1 MKKKIAILGSTGSI
15 GKTTFNIVKENRKDF
30 DVILL
35 TTNSNIKV
43 LINQAKILNVK
54 NIIITSKKHFLAA
67 KKKKIKKINIY
78 NDFSSYKKIFNK
90 KINYTI
96 SAITGLAGLR
106 PTIDIIKF
114 TKNIAIANKESI
126 ICAWNLISKELIKNN
141 TKFIPV
147 DSEHFSIWSNIKSSN
162 HNIIDK
168 VILTAS
174 GGPFLKKSINY
185 VKNATIKE
193 ALQHPNWKMGKKIS
207 IDSATL
213 MNKVF
218 EFIEAMRIFNLSK
231 KKLDILIHPKS
242 YVHSIVKF
250 KNGLINITAHDTNM
264 KIPIFNSIYQQSTKK
279 IKSKK
284 INFQIL
290 NNLNLTKPSYKKF
303 PSLKLI
309 KFISDQTTLYETIL
323 ISTNDTLV
331 DLFIQKKIKF
341 GDISKNLNKI
351 LNFKEFKVYK
361 GKKPTNVHQI
371 LNLNDQVRLKTIK
384 LCIK

>member
-15 GKTTFNIVKENRKDF
+15 GKTTINIVKQNTKEF
-30 DVILL
+30 DVVLL
-35 TTNSNIKV
+35 TTNSNIKAI
-43 LINQAKILNVK
+43 INQAKILNAK
-54 NIIITSKKHFLAA
+54 NIIITSKKHFLIA
-67 KKKKIKKINIY
+67 KRKKIKKINIY
-78 NDFSSYKKIFNK
+78 NDFVSYKKIFKK
-90 KINYTI
+90 KINYTM
-96 SAITGLAGLR
+96 SAISGLAGLK
-106 PTIDIIKF
+106 PTLDIIKF

-126 ICAWNLISKELIKNN
+126 ICGWNLLNKELKKNN

-147 DSEHFSIWSNIKSSN
+147 DSEHFSIWSNINNSN
-162 HNIIDK
+162 QNLIDQ

-174 GGPFLKKSINY
+174 GGPFLRKNISFT
-185 VKNATIKE
+185 KNATIKS
-193 ALQHPNWKMGKKIS
+193 ALRHPNWKMGKKIS

-218 EFIEAMRIFNLSK
+218 EFIEAMRIFNLK
-231 KKLDILIHPKS
+231 KNKLDIFIHPKS
-242 YVHSIVKF
+242 YVHSIIKF

-264 KIPIFNSIYQQSTKK
+264 RIPIYNSIYQPITKK

-290 NNLNLTKPSYKKF
+290 NNLNLSKPSYKKF
-303 PSLKLI
+303 PSLNLI
-309 KFISDQTTLYETIL
+309 KYIGDQTTLFETIL

-331 DLFIQKKIKF
+331 DLFIKKKIKF
-341 GDISKNLNKI
+341 GEINKNLNKI

-361 GKKPTNVHQI
+361 RKKPSNVRQI

>member
-54 NIIITSKKHFLAA
+54 NIIITSKKHFLIA
-67 KKKKIKKINIY
+67 KKKNFKKLNIY
-78 NDFSSYKKIFNK
+78 NDFSSYNKIFNK

-96 SAITGLAGLR
+96 SAISGLAGLK

-162 HNIIDK
+162 HSIIDK

-174 GGPFLKKSINY
+174 GGPFLKKSYNR
-185 VKNATIKE
+185 VKNATIKS
-193 ALQHPNWKMGKKIS
+193 ALRHPNWKMGKKIS

-231 KKLDILIHPKS
+231 DKLDILIHPKS
-242 YVHSIVKF
+242 YVHSIIKF

-264 KIPIFNSIYQQSTKK
+264 KIPIFNSIYQPLIKK
-279 IKSKK
+279 IKSKN

-290 NNLNLTKPSYKKF
+290 NKLDLSKPSNKKF
-303 PSLKLI
+303 PSLKLLKYI
-309 KFISDQTTLYETIL
+309 GNQTTLFETIL

-341 GDISKNLNKI
+341 GDISKYLNKI

-361 GKKPTNVHQI
+361 RKKPTNVQQI